1 MALLDELFPASYKGA
16 EFLIEKAKTDGGRKD
31 ALHEF
36 PNSDKQNVEDLGLKP
51 RTYRITGIIS
61 GNNYIQ
67 KRDRLLRKLEEG
79 GKGALIHPFYGNLS
93 DMVCR
98 TFSLNEDLT
107 RLGDASITMVFTI
120 SDDIG
125 IPVASES
132 TVSVLNAA
140 NEKVQSGVGSDIE
153 NGFSVSRKFRESFT
167 DASDTL
173 NRVFDAFD
181 ENTKIVSQLTSG
193 TNEFSS
199 LINEFS
205 TNINNLVRQP
215 QALADSIN
223 NLFMNVNG
231 LYATAENTLDVF
243 KQFFDFDDDENRL
256 PLGTVSRTE
265 RQRNNDVIKQSIQL
279 SALNYAYLNSAQ
291 TDFLTVDEID
301 ELADTLEA
309 QFDKVVSINDT
320 LNKDL
325 EGQQTDLGT
334 QTINDLKDMR
344 TQTQNFFE
352 NAKLTTNQ
360 VIDIYTQEIPVR
372 VLAYQYYGETDS
384 AEDLISLNNDPNV
397 SFYKGDVEI
406 LTQ

>member
-309 QFDKVVSINDT
+309 QFEKVVSINDT